1 MMEENTGES
10 TPEQAVDDRGTNQS
24 EGRAIIKRLRDRGF
38 EASDEKLAVALGRPV
53 EEVAAWTGGAETGD
67 TETGGAEV
75 VDDDVIMKA
84 RGIAK
89 ERGIEIE

>member
-1 MMEENTGES
+1 MNEENTGEKES
-10 TPEQAVDDRGTNQS
+10 GGAVDDRGTNQS
-24 EGRAIIKRLRDRGF
+24 EGRALLKSLRDNGF
-38 EASDEKLAVALGRPV
+38 DSSDEKLAVALGRPV
-53 EEVAAWTGGAETGD
+53 EEVTAW
-67 TETGGAEV
+67 TGGAEV

>member
-53 EEVAAWTGGAETGD
+53 EEVAAWTD
-67 TETGGAEV
+67 GAEV
-75 VDDDVIMKA
+75 VDDDVVMKA

>member
-1 MMEENTGES
+1 MAQSEN
-10 TPEQAVDDRGTNQS
+10 QVDARGTTET
-24 EGRAIIKRLRDRGF
+24 EGREILRRLRDQGF
-38 EASDEKLAVALGRPV
+38 EGDDEKLAVALGRPV
-53 EEVAAWTGGAETGD
+53 EEVQGWASSGSVGEP
-67 TETGGAEV
+67 

>member
-1 MMEENTGES
+1 MTEQNRDEMETSSSE
-10 TPEQAVDDRGTNQS
+10 AVDDRGTNQS
-24 EGRAIIKRLRDRGF
+24 EGRAILKSLRDNGF
-38 EASDEKLAVALGRPV
+38 DSSDEKLARALGRPV
-53 EEVAAWTGGAETGD
+53 ETVEAWTSGAE
-67 TETGGAEV
+67 A

>member
-1 MMEENTGES
+1 MSEINDMEKLTNQT
-10 TPEQAVDDRGTNQS
+10 VDDRGTNET
-24 EGRAIIKRLRDRGF
+24 EGRAIIKRLRDTGF
-38 EASDEKLAVALGRPV
+38 EGSDEKLAVALGRPI
-53 EEVAAWTGGAETGD
+53 EEVEGWTGGVEP
-67 TETGGAEV
+67 